1 MVASKD
7 NMMVKY
13 DKRRLDEPLST
24 FQHDDFF
31 CQKMRMRI
39 SLSNN
44 ERYAALCSNMNRIV
58 IFDLLFD
65 ENVKVL
71 EEFGAGNLQDLQW

>member
-1 MVASKD
+1 
-7 NMMVKY
+7 MMTKY
-13 DKRRLDEPLST
+13 DKRKLTEPLSLL
-24 FQHDDFF
+24 QHEDFF
-31 CQKMRMRI
+31 CQNRRQRV

-44 ERYAALCSNMNRIV
+44 ERYAALCSNMNKIC

-71 EEFGAGNLQDLQW
+71 EDFGNGALVDLQW